1 LLFVLAFIRAAHA
14 CVRENVPLHSFK
26 GVSSPC
32 WCMFCSFLFCL
43 LCSVSAGFRLVLGSL
58 FPCTLQGRLFPLLVH
73 VMFCWFPA
81 CIASLSCS
89 FLIYTFLT
97 FDQKKK
103 EQREGACSP
112 ALASCVLLRSR
123 ESVPFA
129 GVCTVLLV
137 SSLYRKL
144 VLLFLIYILLTFDKK
159 KRKSK
164 EKVRFS
170 RERSSRL

>member
-1 LLFVLAFIRAAHA
+1 MLFILAFIRAAHA

-103 EQREGACSP
+103 RAKRRSMFP
-112 ALASCVLLRSR
+112 STRLLC
-123 ESVPFA
+123 FA
-129 GVCTVLLV
+129 KVKGVCSLCRCMYSSAGFQLV
-137 SSLYRKL
+137 SQASLA
-144 VLLFLIYILLTFDKK
+144 LFDLYTSYI
-159 KRKSK
+159 
-164 EKVRFS
+164 
-170 RERSSRL
+170 

>member
-1 LLFVLAFIRAAHA
+1 
-14 CVRENVPLHSFK
+14 
-26 GVSSPC
+26 
-32 WCMFCSFLFCL
+32 
-43 LCSVSAGFRLVLGSL
+43 
-58 FPCTLQGRLFPLLVH
+58 
-73 VMFCWFPA
+73 MFCWFPA

-159 KRKSK
+159 KKKEQRESK
-164 EKVRFS
+164 VF
-170 RERSSRL
+170 